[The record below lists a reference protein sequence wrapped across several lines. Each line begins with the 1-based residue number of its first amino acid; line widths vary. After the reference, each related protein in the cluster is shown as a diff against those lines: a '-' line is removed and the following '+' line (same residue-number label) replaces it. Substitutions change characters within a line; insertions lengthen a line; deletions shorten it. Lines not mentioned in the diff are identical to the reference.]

1 MRRSRRF
8 VHSFL
13 SVITA
18 AAVAV
23 TAVMPALN
31 TSAARAA
38 SADSTAE
45 ERILDTEYEIYPKPQ
60 SVQYGDGNMR
70 ITEQASLLAGDKIDG
85 YTTKRLEETLDEFGI
100 TVTQAES
107 PADGVTNFVLDVYS
121 QENAQKYGLDE
132 ALFEK
137 SDAYVLDIQKDA
149 VTVIGA
155 DSDAVFYG
163 VTTLRRILR
172 QTSNREVRKLR
183 VEDFSD
189 IKNRGFIE
197 GYYGNPWSV
206 EDRIEL
212 MKFGGELKLN
222 QYIFAP
228 KDDPYHNS
236 SWRELYPENEL
247 AEIRR
252 MAEAGNENKCYFI
265 WTIHCF
271 MNSPFRFDTEEN
283 YKADFKT
290 ITAKFTQLLEAGVR
304 QIGVLGDDAGS
315 IPPSNALRLLEDLD
329 GWLEE
334 QQGKYP
340 NIRREILYCPADYYG
355 DGTSGELRTLNTGN
369 SNIQILATGGKIWGQ
384 ITPTFGT
391 QWSANIATEGYPGRR
406 PYMWVNW
413 PCTDNSKNHLIMG
426 GQDQFLQAGT
436 DGSQYAGMVLNPMQQ
451 SEPSKVAIFANADF
465 AWNCWETKEEGEQ
478 NWYDSFKYVENMSPE
493 DSEESAALRELSKHM
508 INQAMDSRVVA
519 LEESVELAPKLE
531 AFREKMN
538 GGGLTP
544 EEIDEMKAEFVKL
557 NNAAERYLKSG
568 KDRMVRQITPF
579 VSSMRDVSSANLSF
593 LDALKAELS
602 GEPEQLW
609 ECFSE
614 GQAAF
619 EQSQQYGFD
628 YRGEVMYAEVGNQ
641 HILPFTEELLKTTSD
656 KLNAY
661 LNPENQKLEETVIVA
676 VNGNASTRGYDLQKV
691 TDGNLSTYIEIT
703 RQQQAGD
710 YVGMIFNF
718 PVHVKE
724 VQIDLWKEDSP
735 KNLFYEGVMEYTA
748 DGKNWIEFDQSMQP
762 VGRELKTITVSN
774 IDMEL
779 RGFRYRCTDTNNLD
793 RWLTIREIQYNMS
806 NKTQERVEYY
816 KGTLIRTEGWR
827 VYQGDEGNVTD
838 GNDGTFVWYDPGNE
852 NTSRAGDYIGLDL
865 GEVKKIGVIHI
876 VLGGDRND
884 KWESYEVQLSVDNE
898 EWVSIGSYTGTY
910 AVTDSIDLEL
920 DGPEAR
926 YVRLVNKADIN
937 KWLQFSEFSVGSPIL
952 KNINYTNVTES
963 GLTAWYGTD
972 TFRIN
977 PSSEISLK
985 PGEYVG
991 LDLGRIREIKQANLS
1006 VSSSAVTLEASD
1018 NGVEWG
1024 EPGNCQTARYV
1035 RLANHSA
1042 KETVFSVTKFEITTN
1057 EVHEPALGEATIG
1070 MQNAYAGEDARTTGT
1085 AGNWFDGD
1093 VTTEAKFCD
1102 FPRKGQY
1109 VLYDLGRDMDITAV
1123 RVIVASTEIDYPRD
1137 AAIEVSADKENWERI
1152 LTIGDGE
1159 PNDAG
1164 DRDTIPQDNGW
1175 TFDTNLPNYVYQE
1188 ARDFDTVK
1196 ARYLRVYITADYTA
1210 RFLKLAEIELNGG
1223 AYVPAENMPAY
1234 AADPIELRGRQPQNM
1249 TDGDFSTSF
1258 KPDMTGRTEGSVVY
1272 RLSEKLNVTKI
1283 NIAQSAN
1290 AVSNAKVTAR
1300 VGNAGQAS
1308 EWIELGV
1315 LDKSL
1320 TTLWNPGYDYLYE
1333 LKLEWGDVSP
1343 VIYEIIT
1350 RNQVTKEWLEETVQK
1365 IQEQIREE
1373 SLYTTSTIEPLRDA
1387 LKHADAVIKDQEA
1400 SWGDVTKAVRSLQ
1413 EAFESLKRRADLSAL
1428 EFELSKAEG
1437 LKKENYTKET
1447 WDAYSRI
1454 QSLAVSLIEKADD
1467 CTQGEA
1473 DKILGELKKAR
1484 EALLPVSTLKPED
1497 PKPTPPQPDKIKVSG
1512 LKITVDTK
1520 NLAAGKKVTVKTTVS
1535 PANATEKR
1543 VVYSSSNKKYA
1554 TVNAKGVVTAKKA
1567 GAGKTVTITAAAA
1580 DGSGKKA
1587 SVKIRIYKKA
1597 VKKIKLFAKTKT
1609 VKAGKKVKVR
1619 ASVTPAKN
1627 IYKKLKWKSGNTKYA
1642 VVSSNGMV
1650 RTKKA
1655 GKGKKVRITAQALD
1669 GSRTIGKITI
1679 KIK

>member
-1 MRRSRRF
+1 M

-23 TAVMPALN
+23 TAVIPALN
-31 TSAARAA
+31 TSAAKEAPA
-38 SADSTAE
+38 HNTAE
-45 ERILDTEYEIYPKPQ
+45 ERISDTEYEIYPKPQ
-60 SVQYGDGNMR
+60 SVQYGDENMR
-70 ITEQASLLAGDKIDG
+70 ITEQTILLAGDEIDG
-85 YTTKRLEETLDEFGI
+85 YTTKRLEETLDEYGI
-100 TVTQAES
+100 TVSQEES
-107 PADGVTNFVLDVYS
+107 PADGVTNIVLDVYS

-137 SDAYVLDIQKDA
+137 SDAYVLDIEKD
-149 VTVIGA
+149 VITVIGA

-163 VTTLRRILR
+163 VTTLRRILQ
-172 QTSNREVRKLR
+172 QTVDREVRKLR

-236 SWRELYPENEL
+236 NWRELYPENEL

-283 YKADFKT
+283 YKADFET

-329 GWLEE
+329 GWLAK
-334 QQGKYP
+334 QQEKYP
-340 NIRREILYCPADYYG
+340 DIRREILYCPAGYDG
-355 DGTSGELRTLNTGN
+355 DGSSQELRTLNTGK

-384 ITPTFGT
+384 VTPTFGT
-391 QWSANIATEGYPGRR
+391 QWSANIATEGHPGRR

-478 NWYDSFKYVENMSPE
+478 NWYDSFKYIENMSPE
-493 DSEESAALRELSKHM
+493 DSEESAALREMSKHM

-531 AFREKMN
+531 SFQEKMN
-538 GGGLTP
+538 EGELTA
-544 EEIDEMKAEFVKL
+544 ENIEEMKAEFEKL
-557 NNAAERYLKSG
+557 NSAAECYLKSG
-568 KDRMVRQITPF
+568 KERLVKQIAPF

-593 LDALKAELS
+593 LDALKADLS
-602 GEPEQLW
+602 GETEQVW
-609 ECFSE
+609 EHFSE
-614 GQAAF
+614 GQAAY
-619 EQSQQYGFD
+619 EQSQEYAFD
-628 YRGEVMYAEVGNQ
+628 YKGEVKYAEVGNQ
-641 HILPFTEELLKTTSD
+641 HILPFIEELLKTISA

-676 VNGNASTRGYDLQKV
+676 VNGNTSTRGYDLQKV

-703 RQQQAGD
+703 RQQQEGD
-710 YVGMIFNF
+710 YVGMTFNL
-718 PVHVKE
+718 PVQVKE

-735 KNLFYEGVMEYTA
+735 KNLFYEGVMEYTL
-748 DGKNWIEFDQSMQP
+748 DGKNWIEFDQSLQP
-762 VGRELKTITVSN
+762 EGRELKTITVSN

-793 RWLTIREIQYNMS
+793 RWLTIREIQYNMCD
-806 NKTQERVEYY
+806 KTQDRIEYY
-816 KGTLIRTEGWR
+816 KGTLIRTEGWK
-827 VYQGDEGNVTD
+827 VYQGDEGSVTD
-838 GNDGTFVWYDPGNE
+838 GDDSTFVWYDPGNE
-852 NTSRAGDYIGLDL
+852 NTSLAGDYIGLDL
-865 GEVKKIGVIHI
+865 GDVRKIGVIHI
-876 VLGGDRND
+876 ALGGDRND
-884 KWESYEVQLSVDNE
+884 KWGSYELQLSVDNK
-898 EWVSIGSYTGTY
+898 EWVSIGSYTGTD
-910 AVTDSIDLEL
+910 AHTDSLDLEL

-926 YVRLVNKADIN
+926 YVRLVNKADIT
-937 KWLQFSEFSVGSPIL
+937 KWLQFSEFSVGPPVQ
-952 KNINYTNVTES
+952 KDINYTNVKEP
-963 GLTAWYGTD
+963 GLRAWYGVD

-991 LDLGRIREIKQANLS
+991 LDLGRIREIKQADVS
-1006 VSSSAVTLEASD
+1006 VSNPAVTLEASD

-1024 EPGNCQTARYV
+1024 DPGKCQTARYV
-1035 RLANHSA
+1035 RLANHSE
-1042 KETVFSVTKFEITTN
+1042 KETVFAVTKFEINTN
-1057 EVHEPALGEATIG
+1057 EVHEPLFEEATIG
-1070 MQNAYAGEDARTTGT
+1070 MQGAYAGEDARTTGT

-1102 FPRKGQY
+1102 FPRQGQY

-1137 AAIEVSADKENWERI
+1137 AAIEVSADKKNWERI

-1159 PNDAG
+1159 PNNAD
-1164 DRDTIPQDNGW
+1164 DIDTIPQDNGW
-1175 TFDTNLPNYVYQE
+1175 TFDTTLPNYVYQE
-1188 ARDFDTVK
+1188 ARDFEAVK

-1210 RFLKLAEIELNGG
+1210 RFLKLAEIELNEG
-1223 AYVPAENMPAY
+1223 AYVPMENAPAFT
-1234 AADPIELRGRQPQNM
+1234 ADPTELKGRQPQNM

-1290 AVSNAKVTAR
+1290 AVSNAKMTAR
-1300 VGNAGQAS
+1300 VGNEGQES

-1350 RNQVTKEWLEETVQK
+1350 RNQVTKELLEETVQE
-1365 IQEQIREE
+1365 IREQIREE
-1373 SLYTTSTIEPLRDA
+1373 SLYTTSTFEPLREA
-1387 LKHADAVIKDQEA
+1387 LVHADAVIEDQEA
-1400 SWGDVTKAVRSLQ
+1400 SWGDVTRAVRSLQ
-1413 EAFESLKRRADLSAL
+1413 EAFESLERRAELSAL
-1428 EFELSKAEG
+1428 ELELRKAEG
-1437 LKKENYTKET
+1437 LKAEDYTKDT

-1454 QSLAVSLIEKADD
+1454 QSLAVSLLAKAED
-1467 CTQGEA
+1467 CTQKEA
-1473 DKILGELKKAR
+1473 DEILAELKKAR
-1484 EALLPVSTLKPED
+1484 EALVLVNTDKPAD
-1497 PKPTPPQPDKIKVSG
+1497 PKPTPPQPDKIKVTG
-1512 LKITVDTK
+1512 LKITVTTK
-1520 NLAAGKKVTVKTTVS
+1520 NLAAGKRTAVKTKVS
-1535 PANATEKR
+1535 PANASEKR
-1543 VVYSSSNKKYA
+1543 VIYTSSNKKYA

-1567 GAGKTVTITAAAA
+1567 GAGKTVTITATAA

-1587 SVKIRIYKKA
+1587 SVKIKIYKNA
-1597 VKKIKLFAKTKT
+1597 VRKIKLFSKTKT
-1609 VKAGKKVKVR
+1609 VKAGGKLKVR
-1619 ASVTPAKN
+1619 ALVTPAKSV
-1627 IYKKLKWKSGNTKYA
+1627 YKKLKWKSGNTKYA
-1642 VVSSNGMV
+1642 VVSSNGV
-1650 RTKKA
+1650 VKTKKA
-1655 GKGKKVRITAQALD
+1655 GKGKKVKITAQALD
-1669 GSRTIGKITI
+1669 GSKVIGKITI
-1679 KIK
+1679 RIK

>member
-1 MRRSRRF
+1 MKRSRRI

-23 TAVMPALN
+23 TAAVPALN
-31 TSAARAA
+31 TSAAKAA
-38 SADSTAE
+38 PAENIAD
-45 ERILDTEYEIYPKPQ
+45 ERISDIEYEIYPKPQ
-60 SVQYGDGNMR
+60 SVQYGDENMR
-70 ITEQASLLAGDKIDG
+70 ITEQVSLMAGNQIDG
-85 YTTKRLEETLDEFGI
+85 YTTRRLEETLDEYGI

-107 PADGVTNFVLDVYS
+107 PADGGTNFILDVYS
-121 QENAQKYGLDE
+121 QENAQKYGLDA
-132 ALFEK
+132 ALFKK
-137 SDAYVLDIQKDA
+137 SDAYVLDIQEDA
-149 VTVIGA
+149 ITVIGA

-172 QTSNREVRKLR
+172 QTVNREVRKLR

-236 SWRELYPENEL
+236 NWRELYPENEL

-271 MNSPFRFDTEEN
+271 MKSPFRFDTEEN
-283 YKADFKT
+283 YKADFET

-329 GWLEE
+329 TWLAE
-334 QQGKYP
+334 QQEKYP
-340 NIRREILYCPADYYG
+340 DIRRELLYCAAGYDG
-355 DGTSGELRTLNTGN
+355 DGSSQELRTLNTGN
-369 SNIQILATGGKIWGQ
+369 SNIQLLATGGKIWGQ

-391 QWSANIATEGYPGRR
+391 RWSANIATEGHPGRR

-478 NWYDSFKYVENMSPE
+478 NWYDSFKYIENMSPK

-531 AFREKMN
+531 AFRDKMN
-538 GGGLTP
+538 GGELTP
-544 EEIDEMKAEFVKL
+544 EEIDEMRTEFVKL
-557 NNAAERYLKSG
+557 NNAAECYLKSG
-568 KDRMVRQITPF
+568 KERLVKQITPF
-579 VSSMRDVSSANLSF
+579 VSSMRDVSSANLAF
-593 LDALKAELS
+593 LDALKADLGGDTEKV
-602 GEPEQLW
+602 W
-609 ECFSE
+609 ERFSE
-614 GQAAF
+614 GQAAY
-619 EQSQQYGFD
+619 EQSQEYGFD
-628 YRGEVMYAEVGNQ
+628 YKGEVMYAEVGNQ
-641 HILPFTEELLKTTSD
+641 HILPFTEELLKTISD
-656 KLNAY
+656 KLNVY
-661 LNPENQKLEETVIVA
+661 LNPENQKLEETVIFA
-676 VNGNASTRGYDLQKV
+676 VNGNTSTRGYDLQKV

-703 RQQQAGD
+703 REQQAGD
-710 YVGMIFNF
+710 YVGMTFNLL
-718 PVHVKE
+718 VQVKE

-735 KNLFYEGVMEYTA
+735 KNLFYEGVMEYTV

-762 VGRELKTITVSN
+762 AGRELKTITVSN

-779 RGFRYRCTDTNNLD
+779 RGFRYRCTDTNKLD

-806 NKTQERVEYY
+806 DKTQQPVEYY
-816 KGTLIRTEGWR
+816 KGTLIRTDEWS
-827 VYQGDEGNVTD
+827 VYQGEENSVTD
-838 GNDGTFVWYDPGNE
+838 GDDSTFVWYDPGNE
-852 NTSRAGDYIGLDL
+852 DTSLAGDYIGLDL
-865 GEVKKIGVIHI
+865 GEVRKIGVIHI

-884 KWESYEVQLSVDNE
+884 KWGSYELQLSVDNE
-898 EWVSIGSYTGTY
+898 KWVPIGSYTGTD
-910 AVTDSIDLEL
+910 AQTDSIDLEL

-926 YVRLVNKADIN
+926 YVRLVNKADIK
-937 KWLQFSEFSVGSPIL
+937 KWLQFSEFSVGSLIP
-952 KNINYTNVTES
+952 KEINYTNVNEP
-963 GLTAWYGTD
+963 GLTAWYGKD
-972 TFRIN
+972 TFQIN
-977 PSSEISLK
+977 SSSEISLK
-985 PGEYVG
+985 PGEFVG
-991 LDLGRIREIKQANLS
+991 LDLGRIREIKQADVS
-1006 VSSSAVTLEASD
+1006 VSNPAVTLEASD
-1018 NGVEWG
+1018 NGVEWE
-1024 EPGNCQTARYV
+1024 EPDNCQTSRYV
-1035 RLANHSA
+1035 RLANHSEEEA
-1042 KETVFSVTKFEITTN
+1042 VFAVTKFEITTN
-1057 EVHEPALGEATIG
+1057 EVYETALEEATIG
-1070 MQNAYAGEDARTTGT
+1070 MQGAYAGEDARTTGT

-1109 VLYDLGRDMDITAV
+1109 VLYDLGRDMDLSAV
-1123 RVIVASTEIDYPRD
+1123 RVIVASGELDYPRD
-1137 AAIEVSADKENWERI
+1137 AAIEVSMDKENWERI
-1152 LTIGDGE
+1152 LTIGDGQI
-1159 PNDAG
+1159 NDPG
-1164 DRDTIPQDNGW
+1164 DKNTKPQDNGW

-1188 ARDFDTVK
+1188 ARDFESVK
-1196 ARYLRVYITADYTA
+1196 AWYLRVYITADYTA
-1210 RFLKLAEIELNGG
+1210 RFLKLAEIELNDG
-1223 AYVPAENMPAY
+1223 AYVPTENAPAFT
-1234 AADPIELRGRQPQNM
+1234 ADPIELKGRQPQNM

-1258 KPDMTGRTEGSVVY
+1258 KPDMNGCTEGAVVY

-1283 NIAQSAN
+1283 NIAQSGN

-1300 VGNAGQAS
+1300 VGNAGQDS
-1308 EWIELGV
+1308 QWIELGV

-1333 LKLEWGDVSP
+1333 LKLEWGNVSP

-1350 RNQVTKEWLEETVQK
+1350 LNQVTKEVLEETVQE
-1365 IQEQIREE
+1365 IQEQIQEE
-1373 SLYTTSTIEPLRDA
+1373 SLYTTSTLRSLRDA
-1387 LKHADAVIKDQEA
+1387 LEHADAVIKDQEA
-1400 SWGDVTKAVRSLQ
+1400 SWGDVTRAIRLLR
-1413 EAFESLKRRADLSAL
+1413 EAFESLERRADLSAL
-1428 EFELSKAEG
+1428 ELELRKAEE
-1437 LKKENYTKET
+1437 LKAEDYTKDT
-1447 WDAYSRI
+1447 WNAYFRI
-1454 QSLAVSLIEKADD
+1454 QSLAVSLLEKAGD

-1473 DKILGELKKAR
+1473 DKILGELRAAR
-1484 EALLPVSTLKPED
+1484 EALLPVNTQKPED

-1512 LKITVDTK
+1512 LKIAVDTK
-1520 NLAAGKKVTVKTTVS
+1520 NLAAGKKATVKTTVA
-1535 PANATEKR
+1535 PANASEKK
-1543 VVYSSSNKKYA
+1543 VIYSSSNKKYA

-1567 GAGKTVTITAAAA
+1567 GAGKTVTITAAAS

-1587 SVKIRIYKKA
+1587 SVKIRIYKNA
-1597 VKKIKLFAKTKT
+1597 VRKIKLLPKTKT
-1609 VKAGKKVKVR
+1609 VKAGGKLKVR
-1619 ASVTPAKN
+1619 GSVTPAKN
-1627 IYKKLKWKSGNTKYA
+1627 VYKKLKWKSGNTKYA
-1642 VVSSNGMV
+1642 VVSSNGTV

-1655 GKGKKVRITAQALD
+1655 GKGKKVKITAQALD
-1669 GSRTIGKITI
+1669 GSMTIGKITI
-1679 KIK
+1679 RIK